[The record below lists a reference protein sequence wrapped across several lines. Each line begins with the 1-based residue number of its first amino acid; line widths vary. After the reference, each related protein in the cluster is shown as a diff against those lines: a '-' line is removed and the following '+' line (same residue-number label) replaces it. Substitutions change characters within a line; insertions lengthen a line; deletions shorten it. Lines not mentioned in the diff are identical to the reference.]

1 MAAARHIAA
10 VHASGSGD
18 GGQLSRQELV
28 KYIKH
33 QEHLL
38 SNIESLSGI
47 NINKV
52 TTTHKPEHH
61 FKHSKQSPD
70 PTEHYDNIFAK
81 AKDEDDD
88 PDAFADQS
96 DNSGDASA
104 RAWNNVR
111 TLSPPLCA
119 RPAPRSMPMPH
130 RATSTRPSPLTR
142 APAHAG
148 AQDLPSDGTHSR
160 RAALLE
166 HFKTHQNLNP
176 ERSDSWQGEEGLLS
190 QLQVRPLN

>member
-1 MAAARHIAA
+1 MAAARHMAA
-10 VHASGSGD
+10 VHVSGSGD
-18 GGQLSRQELV
+18 GGQLTGESRQELV

-47 NINKV
+47 NIDKI
-52 TTTHKPEHH
+52 TTIHKPEHH
-61 FKHSKQSPD
+61 FKHSKHSPD
-70 PTEHYDNIFAK
+70 RTEHYDNIFAK
-81 AKDEDDD
+81 AKEEDND

-111 TLSPPLCA
+111 TLSHSLRPPRTSQHA
-119 RPAPRSMPMPH
+119 D
-130 RATSTRPSPLTR
+130 ATPSAIHSPLTR
-142 APAHAG
+142 ATA
-148 AQDLPSDGTHSR
+148 AQDLPSDRTHSR

-190 QLQVRPLN
+190 KLQVRPLN